1 MTPRPWHLRVAHPEQ
16 YCLEAAD
23 AIDAIALPPDK
34 LEEYVRALVTTMRG
48 VEKALRE
55 EGLARS
61 AAAIAAV
68 LAPFKGLE
76 EP

>member
-1 MTPRPWHLRVAHPEQ
+1 MSDTRWNIGRQSHDAWLAWHGCRRLG
-16 YCLEAAD
+16 
-23 AIDAIALPPDK
+23 LPPDK